1 MARGRRRQVEMTSEN
16 IQVMIDE
23 IDNKITSM
31 NDEIK
36 SLRNQKKELIKDLAA
51 AQKKEAEEQ
60 EVENM
65 KALALMMKEKNIS
78 ISDLEQMITS
88 K

>member
-1 MARGRRRQVEMTSEN
+1 MARGRKRRVEMTSEN
-16 IQVMIDE
+16 IQVMIDD

-31 NDEIK
+31 NNEIK

-51 AQKKEAEEQ
+51 AQKKEEEEQ
-60 EVENM
+60 EIENM

>member
-51 AQKKEAEEQ
+51 AQKKEVEEQ
-60 EVENM
+60 EAENI

>member
-51 AQKKEAEEQ
+51 AQKKEEEEQ
-60 EVENM
+60 EAENM

-78 ISDLEQMITS
+78 ISDLKQMITS

>member
-1 MARGRRRQVEMTSEN
+1 MARGRKRRVEMTSEN

-60 EVENM
+60 EAKNM

-78 ISDLEQMITS
+78 ISDLEQMITA

>member
-1 MARGRRRQVEMTSEN
+1 MARGRKRQVEMTSEN
-16 IQVMIDE
+16 IQVMIDD
-23 IDNKITSM
+23 IDNKIASM

-36 SLRNQKKELIKDLAA
+36 TLRSQKKELIKDLAA

-78 ISDLEQMITS
+78 ISDLEQMITA

>member
-16 IQVMIDE
+16 IQVMIDD
-23 IDNKITSM
+23 IDSKIASM

-36 SLRNQKKELIKDLAA
+36 TLRSQKKELIKDLAA

>member
-1 MARGRRRQVEMTSEN
+1 MARGRKRRVEMTSEN

-60 EVENM
+60 EAKNM

>member
-60 EVENM
+60 EAKNM

-78 ISDLEQMITS
+78 ISDLEQMITA

>member
-1 MARGRRRQVEMTSEN
+1 MARGRRRQVEMTSKN
-16 IQVMIDE
+16 IQVMIDD

-60 EVENM
+60 EAENM

-78 ISDLEQMITS
+78 ISDLKQMITS

>member
-16 IQVMIDE
+16 IQVMIDD
-23 IDNKITSM
+23 IDSKIASM

-36 SLRNQKKELIKDLAA
+36 TLRSQKKELIKNLAA

-78 ISDLEQMITS
+78 ISDLKQMITA

>member
-1 MARGRRRQVEMTSEN
+1 MARGRKRQVEMTSEN
-16 IQVMIDE
+16 IQVMIDD
-23 IDNKITSM
+23 IDNKIASM
-31 NDEIK
+31 NEKIK
-36 SLRNQKKELIKDLAA
+36 TLRSQKKESIKDLAA

>member
-60 EVENM
+60 EIENM

>member
-65 KALALMMKEKNIS
+65 KALVLMMKEKNIS

>member
-1 MARGRRRQVEMTSEN
+1 MARGRKRRVEMTSEN

-60 EVENM
+60 EAENM
-65 KALALMMKEKNIS
+65 KALALIMREKNIS

>member
-1 MARGRRRQVEMTSEN
+1 MARGRKRRVEMTSEN

-51 AQKKEAEEQ
+51 AQKKEAEKQ
-60 EVENM
+60 EIENM

>member
-1 MARGRRRQVEMTSEN
+1 MARGRKRQVEMTSEN
-16 IQVMIDE
+16 IQVMIDD
-23 IDNKITSM
+23 IDSKIASM

-36 SLRNQKKELIKDLAA
+36 TLRSQKKELIKDLAA

>member
-16 IQVMIDE
+16 IQVMIDD
-23 IDNKITSM
+23 IDSKIASM

-36 SLRNQKKELIKDLAA
+36 TLRSQKKELIKNLAA

-78 ISDLEQMITS
+78 ISDLEQMITA

>member
-1 MARGRRRQVEMTSEN
+1 MARGRKRRVEMTPEN

-60 EVENM
+60 EAENM
-65 KALALMMKEKNIS
+65 KALALMMREKNIS
-78 ISDLEQMITS
+78 ISDLKQMITA

>member
-1 MARGRRRQVEMTSEN
+1 MARGRRRQVEMTSKN
-16 IQVMIDE
+16 IQVMIDD

-51 AQKKEAEEQ
+51 AQKKEVEEQ
-60 EVENM
+60 EAENI

>member
-36 SLRNQKKELIKDLAA
+36 SIRNQKKELIKDLAA

-60 EVENM
+60 EAENM
-65 KALALMMKEKNIS
+65 KALVLMMKEKNIS
-78 ISDLEQMITS
+78 ISDLKQMITL

>member
-1 MARGRRRQVEMTSEN
+1 MARGRKRQVEMTSEN

-60 EVENM
+60 EAKNM

>member
-1 MARGRRRQVEMTSEN
+1 MARGRKRQVEMTSEN
-16 IQVMIDE
+16 IQVMIDD
-23 IDNKITSM
+23 IDNKIASM

-36 SLRNQKKELIKDLAA
+36 TLRSQKKELIKDLAA

-78 ISDLEQMITS
+78 ISDLEKMITA

>member
-1 MARGRRRQVEMTSEN
+1 MARGRKRQVEMTSEN
-16 IQVMIDE
+16 IQVMIDD
-23 IDNKITSM
+23 IDNKIASM
-31 NDEIK
+31 NEEIK
-36 SLRNQKKELIKDLAA
+36 TLRSQKKELIKDLAV

-60 EVENM
+60 EVKNM

>member
-16 IQVMIDE
+16 IQVRIDD
-23 IDNKITSM
+23 IDSKIASM

-36 SLRNQKKELIKDLAA
+36 TLRSQKKELIKDLAA

>member
-36 SLRNQKKELIKDLAA
+36 SLRNQKK
-51 AQKKEAEEQ
+51 
-60 EVENM
+60 N
-65 KALALMMKEKNIS
+65 
-78 ISDLEQMITS
+78 
-88 K
+88 

>member
-16 IQVMIDE
+16 IQVMIDD
-23 IDNKITSM
+23 IDNKIASM
-31 NDEIK
+31 NEKIK
-36 SLRNQKKELIKDLAA
+36 TLRSQKKELIKDLAA

-60 EVENM
+60 EFENM

>member
-1 MARGRRRQVEMTSEN
+1 MARGRRRQAEMTSEN

-23 IDNKITSM
+23 IDNKIASM
-31 NDEIK
+31 NEEIK

-65 KALALMMKEKNIS
+65 KALALMMKENNIS
-78 ISDLEQMITS
+78 ISDLKQMITS

>member
-1 MARGRRRQVEMTSEN
+1 MARGRRRQVEMTSKN
-16 IQVMIDE
+16 IQVMIDD

-60 EVENM
+60 EIENM

>member
-1 MARGRRRQVEMTSEN
+1 MARGRKRQIEMTSEN
-16 IQVMIDE
+16 IQIMIDD
-23 IDNKITSM
+23 IDSKIASM

-36 SLRNQKKELIKDLAA
+36 TLRSQKKELIKDLAA

-78 ISDLEQMITS
+78 ISDLEQMIAS

>member
-16 IQVMIDE
+16 IQVMIDD
-23 IDNKITSM
+23 IDNKIASM
-31 NDEIK
+31 NEEIK
-36 SLRNQKKELIKDLAA
+36 TLRSQKKELIKDLAA

-78 ISDLEQMITS
+78 ISDLEQMITA